1 MGDIAIAIHGGAG
14 ADSEFVRRNVNAY
27 KQGLNDA
34 ITAGYAF
41 LQKGGSALE
50 AVELVAN
57 LLEDNPLFNA
67 GRGACLNNKGEVDM
81 NASIMDGKDL
91 RAGAVAM
98 IRNVKNPITLAKGV
112 MENTRHVFMA
122 GKGAIDF
129 AKRVGSAMRPDAY
142 FITEHRVND
151 YLELNQQETEEELLQ
166 KRTHGTIG
174 CVALD
179 VNGNL
184 AAGTSTG
191 GLTNALEGRIGDS
204 CIIGAGT
211 YANNQTCAVSGT
223 GDGELLI
230 RGVVAHSI
238 SSLIEFT
245 GCTLQEACDNTV
257 FERCKDFKGD
267 IGVIAVDP
275 KGNIGLAFNTQRMHR
290 AWVGLDGKVQI
301 SVYGDDEA

>member
-1 MGDIAIAIHGGAG
+1 MGNIALAIHGGAG
-14 ADSEFVRRNVNAY
+14 PDSEFVRRNVDRY
-27 KQGLNDA
+27 KQGLQEA
-34 ITAGYAF
+34 ATAGYDF
-41 LQKGGSALE
+41 LKSGGSALD
-50 AVELVAN
+50 AVELVVN
-57 LLEDNPLFNA
+57 ILENNPIFNA
-67 GRGACLNNKGEVDM
+67 GRGASLNNKGEVDM
-81 NASIMDGKDL
+81 NASIMNGRDL
-91 RAGAVAM
+91 KAGAVAM
-98 IRNVKNPITLAKGV
+98 IRNVKNPISLARNV
-112 MENTRHVFMA
+112 MEDTRHVFMA

-129 AKRVGSAMRPDAY
+129 AKTRQALMMPDSY
-142 FITEHRVND
+142 FITEHRFND
-151 YLELNQQETEEELLQ
+151 YLQLNQQETEQDLLQ
-166 KRTHGTIG
+166 KRIQGTVG
-174 CVALD
+174 CVAVD

-184 AAGTSTG
+184 AAATSTG

-257 FERCKDFKGD
+257 FERCKEFKGD

-275 KGNIGLAFNTQRMHR
+275 KGNIAITYNTERMHR
-290 AWVGLDGKVQI
+290 AWAGVDGNVEVR
-301 SVYGDDEA
+301 VYGDEG